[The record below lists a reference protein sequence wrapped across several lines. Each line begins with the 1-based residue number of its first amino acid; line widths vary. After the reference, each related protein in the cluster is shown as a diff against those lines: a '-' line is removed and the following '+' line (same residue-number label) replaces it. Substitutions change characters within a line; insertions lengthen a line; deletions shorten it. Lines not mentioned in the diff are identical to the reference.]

1 MFDLV
6 SRPAAILAAVL
17 LFAAGVM
24 PGTAQALGLGELSVE
39 SGPGEPLRLVIEVHS
54 VSASEAE
61 TLDVSLADR
70 SDFAAAGVEYP
81 SLADAM
87 EFALVPLDQGG
98 YQVVITTAEA
108 VDDASLGLLVAATWA
123 GGREVRGY
131 TASLAAA
138 PSATSVSVGSVEEKG
153 ESAEDAAGEDTRPVA
168 VPGEEF
174 VVESGH
180 TLSHIVLWMNV
191 PEDLH
196 RFRAYLAVFRENP
209 RAFINENMNL
219 IRSGAVLRLP
229 TFDEIRTV
237 SYSES
242 VAAYSEQLD
251 QFTAYQ
257 ERVRQRRAD
266 PDPAPEPEIADTVTE
281 PETAEPE
288 AAPSAVTEE
297 EPAVVEQ
304 PEAEVA
310 AEPAPDAAEP
320 AVEEVPE
327 VTEEVAPDEPV
338 QVDVTEPGQ
347 VTEPVETP
355 PEIPEVEVAEEP
367 APAVEEPAG
376 PQLTIS
382 QEADPDAVPAED
394 DAQALLKAMESELAQ
409 MDETLLA
416 SGEETRNVQENLQQM
431 QEQTGDISTLLE
443 VENVPLAT
451 AQSRAAGEQ
460 EEDPGPPE
468 SVQADDGTTETPALE
483 SAEPQVSGVADDD
496 GVVETVGISEDQV
509 AASEEP
515 AEVSAADAEAGAA
528 TETDEIQLAQ
538 QDTPPAEDEV
548 PAVTG
553 DAAVPEPAEPEE
565 EIQLAMVEPGTQPE
579 TADAVEETPAAE
591 VAAEA
596 DDGTAELPALDA
608 AGALASGV
616 AGGDV
621 VAGIVKIPEDQDASE
636 EPAEVSAADT
646 EPGAATETDEIQ
658 LAQQDTA
665 PAEDEVP
672 AVTGDA
678 AVPAP
683 AEPEEELQAA
693 MAEPG
698 TQPETAEAMEEAPAV
713 EVAAEADDGTAEL
726 PALESTEPLVS
737 GVAGDDGVVETVK
750 IPEDQA
756 PAEDES
762 LAETMD
768 PAVPEPAEPEE
779 APAVEMAAEADDGT
793 VELPSLDSA
802 EPLVSGVAGDDGVM
816 EIVKIPED
824 QDAPEE
830 PAEVTAADAEPATG
844 SEEIL
849 LAQQETA
856 PAEEETIAV
865 TVDPVV
871 PALEEPEEAEEAP
884 AGEVAVQ
891 ADEGTTEAPAGES
904 TEPMVSGVADDD
916 GVVETVK
923 APEDEAAPEE
933 PAEVAEADA
942 EPEAAAE
949 TDEILLA
956 QQDTT
961 PAEEETPAVTVD
973 PAVPAQ
979 EEPEEETA
987 EEPQVAVTVSG
998 TQPEP
1003 ADAPEEEPVSAVA
1016 TDDGYG
1022 EPAPAA
1028 SRDGLLDWI
1037 KNVFAILPDY
1047 GPKIAVGLLAL
1058 LAALFVWQ
1066 RRKAR
1071 RMSEDGDADS
1081 SDRESS
1087 AESGAPAR
1095 SMQDAGSDPAQ
1106 DTAPQ
1111 ESADA
1116 GLADEGAEGA
1126 AASAEVTGEGGPS
1139 GEIDPVVEADV
1150 YLEYDRIEQA
1160 IEVLKDAWTVDPERG
1175 ELAEKLLEIY
1185 HMQDDRW
1192 AFDSLAEEL
1201 RARGGLSRNVNWDR
1215 IIAMGKE
1222 VSPNNP
1228 LFTGEVPLHEE
1239 PAAGPEEADGD
1250 SADSGDAP
1258 DGAAGPQED
1267 SGPDDAGEEESR
1279 EEIVREP
1286 DSDEEAPKPGDGGDG
1301 SVEAAAE
1308 ESGAGEPPDEEPGG
1322 ESPDS
1327 EETEE
1332 TEDESETALELAR
1345 AYMDLGER
1353 EIARGYLEEVLK
1365 GGNEDQKKRAQDFI
1379 RELDD

>member
-1 MFDLV
+1 MVDLF

-61 TLDVSLADR
+61 TLDVSLAGR
-70 SDFAAAGVEYP
+70 SDFAAAGLEYP

-98 YQVVITTAEA
+98 YQVVITTLEA

-123 GGREVRGY
+123 GGREVREY

-138 PSATSVSVGSVEEKG
+138 PSATSVSVGSVEEEG
-153 ESAEDAAGEDTRPVA
+153 ESTEDAAVEDARPVA
-168 VPGEEF
+168 IPGEEF

-196 RFRAYLAVFRENP
+196 RFRAYLSVFRNNP

-237 SYSES
+237 TYSES

-257 ERVRQRRAD
+257 QRVRQRRAD
-266 PDPAPEPEIADTVTE
+266 PDPAPEPQIADTVTE
-281 PETAEPE
+281 PEAAEPE
-288 AAPSAVTEE
+288 AAPTAVTEE
-297 EPAVVEQ
+297 EPPVVEE

-310 AEPAPDAAEP
+310 AEPAPEP
-320 AVEEVPE
+320 AVEDAPE
-327 VTEEVAPDEPV
+327 VTEEIAPEEPV

-382 QEADPDAVPAED
+382 QEADPEAVPAED
-394 DAQALLKAMESELAQ
+394 DAQALLKALESELAQ

-460 EEDPGPPE
+460 EEDPDLPE

-496 GVVETVGISEDQV
+496 GAVETVEVSEDQV
-509 AASEEP
+509 AAPEEP
-515 AEVSAADAEAGAA
+515 VEVSTADAEAGAV
-528 TETDEIQLAQ
+528 TETDEILLAQ
-538 QDTPPAEDEV
+538 QDTAPAEDEV

-579 TADAVEETPAAE
+579 TADTMEEAPAVE

-616 AGGDV
+616 AGGDG
-621 VAGIVKIPEDQDASE
+621 VAGIVKIPEDQDAQE
-636 EPAEVSAADT
+636 EPAEVSAADA
-646 EPGAATETDEIQ
+646 EPGAAAETDEIL
-658 LAQQDTA
+658 LAQQDTV

-678 AVPAP
+678 AAPAP
-683 AEPEEELQAA
+683 EEPEEELQVA

-698 TQPETAEAMEEAPAV
+698 TQPESAEAMEEAPAG
-713 EVAAEADDGTAEL
+713 EVAAKVDDGTAEL
-726 PALESTEPLVS
+726 PALESTEPMVS
-737 GVAGDDGVVETVK
+737 GVAEDDGVVETVK

-756 PAEDES
+756 PAEDEP

-768 PAVPEPAEPEE
+768 PAVPEPTEPEE

-802 EPLVSGVAGDDGVM
+802 EPLVSGVAGDDGVV

-856 PAEEETIAV
+856 PAEEETMTV

-949 TDEILLA
+949 TYEILLA

-961 PAEEETPAVTVD
+961 PTEEETPAVTVD

-987 EEPQVAVTVSG
+987 EESQVAVTVSG

-1028 SRDGLLDWI
+1028 SPDGLLDWI

-1081 SDRESS
+1081 SDRESPP
-1087 AESGAPAR
+1087 ESGAPAR
-1095 SMQDAGSDPAQ
+1095 PMQDAGSDPAQ

-1250 SADSGDAP
+1250 SADSGDSGDAP

-1279 EEIVREP
+1279 EDNVREP

-1301 SVEAAAE
+1301 SVQAAAG

-1353 EIARGYLEEVLK
+1353 EIARGYLEEVFK

>member
-1 MFDLV
+1 M
-6 SRPAAILAAVL
+6 
-17 LFAAGVM
+17 FAAGVI
-24 PGTAQALGLGELSVE
+24 PGTSQALGLGELSVE

-61 TLDVSLADR
+61 TLDVSLASR
-70 SDFAAAGVEYP
+70 SDFADAGVEYP
-81 SLADAM
+81 SLAGAI
-87 EFALVPLDQGG
+87 EFSLVPLDEGS

-108 VDDASLGLLVAATWA
+108 VDEASFQLLVAATWT
-123 GGREVRGY
+123 GGREIREY
-131 TASLAAA
+131 TATLGASPSDA
-138 PSATSVSVGSVEEKG
+138 PAVTSVSVGSVEEEG
-153 ESAEDAAGEDTRPVA
+153 ESTEDAAGEDTRPVA

-174 VVESGH
+174 VVQSGH

-196 RFRAYLAVFRENP
+196 RFRAYLSVFRKNP

-237 SYSES
+237 AYSES

-257 ERVRQRRAD
+257 QRVRQRRAD
-266 PDPAPEPEIADTVTE
+266 PDPAPEPQIADIVTE
-281 PETAEPE
+281 PEMAEPE

-297 EPAVVEQ
+297 EPATVEQ

-310 AEPAPDAAEP
+310 EEPVPDAA
-320 AVEEVPE
+320 
-327 VTEEVAPDEPV
+327 EPV
-338 QVDVTEPGQ
+338 QVDVADPGQ
-347 VTEPVETP
+347 VTEAVETP
-355 PEIPEVEVAEEP
+355 PEIPEVEVTEEP

-376 PQLTIS
+376 AQLTIS
-382 QEADPDAVPAED
+382 QQADPEAVPAED
-394 DAQALLKAMESELAQ
+394 DDQALLEALESELAQ

-431 QEQTGDISTLLE
+431 QEQTGNISTLLE

-460 EEDPGPPE
+460 EEDPGLPE
-468 SVQADDGTTETPALE
+468 SA
-483 SAEPQVSGVADDD
+483 QVDD
-496 GVVETVGISEDQV
+496 GVVETVGIPEDQV
-509 AASEEP
+509 AAQEEP
-515 AEVSAADAEAGAA
+515 AEVAAADAESAA
-528 TETDEIQLAQ
+528 ESDEIL
-538 QDTPPAEDEV
+538 
-548 PAVTG
+548 
-553 DAAVPEPAEPEE
+553 
-565 EIQLAMVEPGTQPE
+565 
-579 TADAVEETPAAE
+579 
-591 VAAEA
+591 
-596 DDGTAELPALDA
+596 
-608 AGALASGV
+608 
-616 AGGDV
+616 
-621 VAGIVKIPEDQDASE
+621 
-636 EPAEVSAADT
+636 
-646 EPGAATETDEIQ
+646 

-678 AVPAP
+678 AVTAPAEPEEELQVAMVEPGTQPETVEVEEESAAEMSAQADDGTAELPALDATGALVSGAAGVVEIVKIPEDQDASEEPAEVSAADAEPEAAAETDEILLAQQDTAPAEDEVPAVTGDAAAPAP
-683 AEPEEELQAA
+683 AEPEEELQVA

-698 TQPETAEAMEEAPAV
+698 TQPEAADSMEEVPV
-713 EVAAEADDGTAEL
+713 GEVAAMADDGTAEL

-737 GVAGDDGVVETVK
+737 GVADDDGVVETVK

-762 LAETMD
+762 LAETVD
-768 PAVPEPAEPEE
+768 PAVPEPTEPEE
-779 APAVEMAAEADDGT
+779 APAGEVTAKADDDT
-793 VELPSLDSA
+793 TELPALEST
-802 EPLVSGVAGDDGVM
+802 EPLVSGVAGADGVV

-824 QDAPEE
+824 QDAPEK
-830 PAEVTAADAEPATG
+830 PAEVSAADAEPAAG

-849 LAQQETA
+849 LAQQDTA
-856 PAEEETIAV
+856 PAEEESMTV

-871 PALEEPEEAEEAP
+871 PALEKPEEAP
-884 AGEVAVQ
+884 ADEVAVQ
-891 ADEGTTEAPAGES
+891 ADDDTTEPPAGES
-904 TEPMVSGVADDD
+904 AEPLVSGVAGEDE
-916 GVVETVK
+916 VVETVVI
-923 APEDEAAPEE
+923 PEDEAAAPEE
-933 PAEVAEADA
+933 PAEIAAADA

-956 QQDTT
+956 QQDTA
-961 PAEEETPAVTVD
+961 PAEDETPAVTVD
-973 PAVPAQ
+973 SAVTAP
-979 EEPEEETA
+979 EEPE
-987 EEPQVAVTVSG
+987 EEPQVAVTVSSA
-998 TQPEP
+998 QPEP
-1003 ADAPEEEPVSAVA
+1003 ADAPEAEPVSAVA

-1022 EPAPAA
+1022 EPAPVAT
-1028 SRDGLLDWI
+1028 RDGLLDWI

-1071 RMSEDGDADS
+1071 RMSDDGDPGS
-1081 SDRESS
+1081 SDGESS
-1087 AESGAPAR
+1087 TESGTPAR
-1095 SMQDAGSDPAQ
+1095 TMHDAAGSDPARDQ
-1106 DTAPQ
+1106 APQ
-1111 ESADA
+1111 ETADSGSAD
-1116 GLADEGAEGA
+1116 GGAEGA
-1126 AASAEVTGEGGPS
+1126 AASAEVTGEGSPS

-1160 IEVLKDAWTVDPERG
+1160 IEVLKDAWSVDPERG

-1192 AFDSLAEEL
+1192 AFDSLADEL

-1239 PAAGPEEADGD
+1239 PAAGPEEA
-1250 SADSGDAP
+1250 ADAP
-1258 DGAAGPQED
+1258 SPD
-1267 SGPDDAGEEESR
+1267 PDDAGEVEPR
-1279 EEIVREP
+1279 EVNSQEP
-1286 DSDEEAPKPGDGGDG
+1286 DADGEAPKPGDGGDG
-1301 SVEAAAE
+1301 PVQAAAG

-1327 EETEE
+1327 EES
-1332 TEDESETALELAR
+1332 EDESETALELAR

-1379 RELDD
+1379 QELDD

>member
-1 MFDLV
+1 MADLF

-39 SGPGEPLRLVIEVHS
+39 SGPGEPLRLVIEVTS
-54 VSASEAE
+54 VSASEVE
-61 TLDVSLADR
+61 TLDVSLAGQ

-108 VDDASLGLLVAATWA
+108 VDEASLRLLVAATWA
-123 GGREVRGY
+123 GGREVREY

-138 PSATSVSVGSVEEKG
+138 PSATSVSVGSVEEEG
-153 ESAEDAAGEDTRPVA
+153 ESTEDSAVEDTRPVA
-168 VPGEEF
+168 IPGEEF

-196 RFRAYLAVFRENP
+196 RFRAYLSVFRNNP

-237 SYSES
+237 TYSES

-257 ERVRQRRAD
+257 QRVRQRRAD
-266 PDPAPEPEIADTVTE
+266 PDPEPEPQIADTVTK
-281 PETAEPE
+281 PEAPEPE
-288 AAPSAVTEE
+288 AAPSVVTEE
-297 EPAVVEQ
+297 EPPAVEQ

-327 VTEEVAPDEPV
+327 VTEEVAPDEPA

-355 PEIPEVEVAEEP
+355 SEIPEVEVAEEP

-382 QEADPDAVPAED
+382 QEADPEAVPEED

-460 EEDPGPPE
+460 EEDPDLPE

-483 SAEPQVSGVADDD
+483 STEPQVSGVADDD
-496 GVVETVGISEDQV
+496 GAVETVEVSEDQV
-509 AASEEP
+509 AAPEEP
-515 AEVSAADAEAGAA
+515 AEISAADAEPDAA
-528 TETDEIQLAQ
+528 TGTDEILLAQ
-538 QDTPPAEDEV
+538 QDTAPAEDEV

-565 EIQLAMVEPGTQPE
+565 ELQVAMVEPGTQPE
-579 TADAVEETPAAE
+579 TVEVEVAPAGD

-608 AGALASGV
+608 AGALVSGAAGV
-616 AGGDV
+616 AE
-621 VAGIVKIPEDQDASE
+621 IVKIPEDQDASE
-636 EPAEVSAADT
+636 EPAEVSAADA
-646 EPGAATETDEIQ
+646 EPEAAAETDEIL

-678 AVPAP
+678 AAPAP
-683 AEPEEELQAA
+683 AEPEEELQVA

-698 TQPETAEAMEEAPAV
+698 TQPETAEAIEETPAV
-713 EVAAEADDGTAEL
+713 EVAAQADDGTAEL
-726 PALESTEPLVS
+726 PAMESTEPMVS
-737 GVAGDDGVVETVK
+737 GVADDDGVVETVK

-802 EPLVSGVAGDDGVM
+802 EPVVSGVAGADGVV

-824 QDAPEE
+824 QDAQEEPEE
-830 PAEVTAADAEPATG
+830 VSAADAEPAAET
-844 SEEIL
+844 EEIL
-849 LAQQETA
+849 LAQQDTA
-856 PAEEETIAV
+856 PAEEESMTV
-865 TVDPVV
+865 TVDPAV
-871 PALEEPEEAEEAP
+871 PALEEPEEAKEAP

-891 ADEGTTEAPAGES
+891 ADDGTTEPPAGES
-904 TEPMVSGVADDD
+904 AEPMVSGVAGDDEM
-916 GVVETVK
+916 VETVGIS
-923 APEDEAAPEE
+923 EDEAAPEE
-933 PAEVAEADA
+933 PAEIAAADA

-956 QQDTT
+956 QQDTA
-961 PAEEETPAVTVD
+961 PAEDEAPAVTVD
-973 PAVPAQ
+973 PAVPAP
-979 EEPEEETA
+979 EEPE

-998 TQPEP
+998 AQPEP
-1003 ADAPEEEPVSAVA
+1003 ADAPEAEPVSAVA

-1028 SRDGLLDWI
+1028 DRDGLLDWI

-1071 RMSEDGDADS
+1071 RMSDDGDPGS
-1081 SDRESS
+1081 SDGESS
-1087 AESGAPAR
+1087 TESGTPAR
-1095 SMQDAGSDPAQ
+1095 SMDDAAGSDPARDQ
-1106 DTAPQ
+1106 APQ
-1111 ESADA
+1111 ETADA
-1116 GLADEGAEGA
+1116 GSADEGAEGT

-1160 IEVLKDAWTVDPERG
+1160 IEVLKDAWSVDPERG

-1192 AFDSLAEEL
+1192 AFDSLADEL

-1239 PAAGPEEADGD
+1239 PAAGPEEAAG
-1250 SADSGDAP
+1250 AP
-1258 DGAAGPQED
+1258 SPD
-1267 SGPDDAGEEESR
+1267 PDDAGEEEPR
-1279 EEIVREP
+1279 EESAGEP
-1286 DSDEEAPKPGDGGDG
+1286 DADGEAPKPGDGGDG
-1301 SVEAAAE
+1301 PVQAAAE
-1308 ESGAGEPPDEEPGG
+1308 ESGAGEPPDEEPDG

-1327 EETEE
+1327 EEAEE

>member
-1 MFDLV
+1 MVDLF

-39 SGPGEPLRLVIEVHS
+39 SGPGEPLRLVIEVTS

-61 TLDVSLADR
+61 TLDVSLAGR
-70 SDFAAAGVEYP
+70 SDFAAAGLEYP

-87 EFALVPLDQGG
+87 EFALVSLDQGG

-108 VDDASLGLLVAATWA
+108 VDEASLRLLVAATWA
-123 GGREVRGY
+123 GGREVREY

-138 PSATSVSVGSVEEKG
+138 PSATSVSVGSVEEEG
-153 ESAEDAAGEDTRPVA
+153 ESAEDAAGEDARPVA
-168 VPGEEF
+168 IPGEEF

-196 RFRAYLAVFRENP
+196 RFRAYLSVFRNNP

-237 SYSES
+237 TYSES

-257 ERVRQRRAD
+257 QRVRQRRAD
-266 PDPAPEPEIADTVTE
+266 PDPAPEQQIADTVTE
-281 PETAEPE
+281 PEAPEPE

-310 AEPAPDAAEP
+310 AEPAPEP
-320 AVEEVPE
+320 AVEEAPE
-327 VTEEVAPDEPV
+327 VTEEVIPDEPV

-367 APAVEEPAG
+367 APAVEEPAD

-382 QEADPDAVPAED
+382 QQADPEAVPAED

-460 EEDPGPPE
+460 VEDPGLPE
-468 SVQADDGTTETPALE
+468 SAQVDDGTTETPALE
-483 SAEPQVSGVADDD
+483 SAEPQVSSVADDD
-496 GVVETVGISEDQV
+496 GAVETVEVSEDQV
-509 AASEEP
+509 AAPEEP
-515 AEVSAADAEAGAA
+515 VEVSAADAEAGAV
-528 TETDEIQLAQ
+528 TETDEILLAQ
-538 QDTPPAEDEV
+538 QDTAPAEDEV

-565 EIQLAMVEPGTQPE
+565 ELQVAMVEPGTQPE
-579 TADAVEETPAAE
+579 TVEVEEAPAVE

-616 AGGDV
+616 AGGDG
-621 VAGIVKIPEDQDASE
+621 VAGIVKIPEDQDASG
-636 EPAEVSAADT
+636 EPAEVSAADA
-646 EPGAATETDEIQ
+646 EPGAATETDEIL

-672 AVTGDA
+672 AATGDA

-683 AEPEEELQAA
+683 VEPEEELQAA

-726 PALESTEPLVS
+726 PALESTEPMVS
-737 GVAGDDGVVETVK
+737 GVADDDGVADTVK

-802 EPLVSGVAGDDGVM
+802 KPLVSGVAGDDGVV

-830 PAEVTAADAEPATG
+830 PAEVTAADAEPTAG

-856 PAEEETIAV
+856 PAEEETMTV
-865 TVDPVV
+865 TVDPAV
-871 PALEEPEEAEEAP
+871 PALEEPEEAKEAP

-904 TEPMVSGVADDD
+904 TEPLVSGVAGEDE
-916 GVVETVK
+916 VVKTVGIS
-923 APEDEAAPEE
+923 EDEAAPEE
-933 PAEVAEADA
+933 PAEVAETDA

-956 QQDTT
+956 QQGTA
-961 PAEEETPAVTVD
+961 PAEDEAPAVTVD
-973 PAVPAQ
+973 PAVPAP
-979 EEPEEETA
+979 EEPE

-1003 ADAPEEEPVSAVA
+1003 ADAPEAEPVSAVA

-1028 SRDGLLDWI
+1028 TRDGLLDWI

-1095 SMQDAGSDPAQ
+1095 SMQDAGSDHAQ

-1111 ESADA
+1111 ETAGS
-1116 GLADEGAEGA
+1116 GLADESAEGA
-1126 AASAEVTGEGGPS
+1126 AASTEVTGEGGPS

-1160 IEVLKDAWTVDPERG
+1160 IEVLKDAWSVDPERG

-1192 AFDSLAEEL
+1192 AFDSLADEL

-1239 PAAGPEEADGD
+1239 PAAGPEEA
-1250 SADSGDAP
+1250 ADAP
-1258 DGAAGPQED
+1258 SPD
-1267 SGPDDAGEEESR
+1267 PDDVGEEEPR
-1279 EEIVREP
+1279 EESAPEP
-1286 DSDEEAPKPGDGGDG
+1286 DVDEEAPKPGDGRDG
-1301 SVEAAAE
+1301 PVQAAV
-1308 ESGAGEPPDEEPGG
+1308 GEPPDEEPDG

-1365 GGNEDQKKRAQDFI
+1365 GGNEDQRKRAQDFI

>member
-1 MFDLV
+1 MFDLL
-6 SRPAAILAAVL
+6 SRPAAFLAAVL
-17 LFAAGVM
+17 IFATGVM

-98 YQVVITTAEA
+98 YQVVITTVEA

-123 GGREVRGY
+123 GGREVREY

-138 PSATSVSVGSVEEKG
+138 PSATSVSVGSVEEEG
-153 ESAEDAAGEDTRPVA
+153 ESTEDAAGEDARPVA

-237 SYSES
+237 TYSES

-281 PETAEPE
+281 PEAPEPE

-297 EPAVVEQ
+297 EPAAVEQ

-310 AEPAPDAAEP
+310 AEPAPEP
-320 AVEEVPE
+320 AVEEVTE
-327 VTEEVAPDEPV
+327 VTEEIAPEEPV
-338 QVDVTEPGQ
+338 QVDVADPGQ

-382 QEADPDAVPAED
+382 QEADPEAVPAED
-394 DAQALLKAMESELAQ
+394 DDQALLKALESELAQ

-460 EEDPGPPE
+460 EEDSDLPE

-483 SAEPQVSGVADDD
+483 STEPQVSGVADDD
-496 GVVETVGISEDQV
+496 GAVETVEVSEDQV
-509 AASEEP
+509 AALEVP
-515 AEVSAADAEAGAA
+515 AEISAADAEPDAA
-528 TETDEIQLAQ
+528 TGTDEIL
-538 QDTPPAEDEV
+538 
-548 PAVTG
+548 
-553 DAAVPEPAEPEE
+553 
-565 EIQLAMVEPGTQPE
+565 
-579 TADAVEETPAAE
+579 
-591 VAAEA
+591 
-596 DDGTAELPALDA
+596 
-608 AGALASGV
+608 
-616 AGGDV
+616 
-621 VAGIVKIPEDQDASE
+621 
-636 EPAEVSAADT
+636 
-646 EPGAATETDEIQ
+646 

-683 AEPEEELQAA
+683 AEPEEELQVAMVEPGTQPETVEVEEAPASEVVAEADDGTAELPALDTAGALVSGAAGVAEIVKIPEDQDASEEPAEVSAADAEPESAAETDEIQLAQQDTVPAEVEVPAVTGDAAAPAPAEPEEDLQVA

-713 EVAAEADDGTAEL
+713 EVAAQADDGTAEL
-726 PALESTEPLVS
+726 PALESTEPMAS
-737 GVAGDDGVVETVK
+737 GVADDDGVVEAVK

-756 PAEDES
+756 PAEDETLS
-762 LAETMD
+762 ETMD

-793 VELPSLDSA
+793 VELPSLDTA
-802 EPLVSGVAGDDGVM
+802 EPMVSGVAGDDGVV

-830 PAEVTAADAEPATG
+830 PAEVTAADAGPAAG

-849 LAQQETA
+849 LAQQDTA
-856 PAEEETIAV
+856 PAEEESMAV

-871 PALEEPEEAEEAP
+871 PALEEPEEAKEAP

-891 ADEGTTEAPAGES
+891 DDDGTTEPPAGES
-904 TEPMVSGVADDD
+904 AEPMVSGVADDE
-916 GVVETVK
+916 GVVETVGI
-923 APEDEAAPEE
+923 PEDEAAPEE
-933 PAEVAEADA
+933 PAEIAVADA
-942 EPEAAAE
+942 EPQAAAE
-949 TDEILLA
+949 PDEILLA
-956 QQDTT
+956 QQDTA
-961 PAEEETPAVTVD
+961 PAEDETPAVTVD
-973 PAVPAQ
+973 PAVPAP
-979 EEPEEETA
+979 EEPE

-1003 ADAPEEEPVSAVA
+1003 ADAPEAEPVSAVA

-1022 EPAPAA
+1022 EPAPVAT
-1028 SRDGLLDWI
+1028 RDGLLDWI

-1095 SMQDAGSDPAQ
+1095 PMQDAGSDPAQ

-1111 ESADA
+1111 ETADA

-1126 AASAEVTGEGGPS
+1126 AASTEVTGEGSPS

-1192 AFDSLAEEL
+1192 AFDSLADEL

-1228 LFTGEVPLHEE
+1228 VFTGEVPLHEE
-1239 PAAGPEEADGD
+1239 PAAGPEEA
-1250 SADSGDAP
+1250 ADAP
-1258 DGAAGPQED
+1258 SPD
-1267 SGPDDAGEEESR
+1267 PDDAGEDESR

-1301 SVEAAAE
+1301 SVQAAAE
-1308 ESGAGEPPDEEPGG
+1308 ESGAGETPDEEPGG
-1322 ESPDS
+1322 ESPD
-1327 EETEE
+1327 TEE
-1332 TEDESETALELAR
+1332 SEDESETALELAR

>member
-24 PGTAQALGLGELSVE
+24 PGTSQALGLGELSVE

-61 TLDVSLADR
+61 TLDVSLAGR
-70 SDFAAAGVEYP
+70 SDFATAGVEYP

-98 YQVVITTAEA
+98 YKVVITTQDA
-108 VDDASLGLLVAATWA
+108 VDEASLQLLVAATWA
-123 GGREVRGY
+123 GGSEVREY

-138 PSATSVSVGSVEEKG
+138 PSATSVSVGSVEEED
-153 ESAEDAAGEDTRPVA
+153 ESAEDAAREDSRPVA

-266 PDPAPEPEIADTVTE
+266 PDPAPEPEPQIVDTVTE
-281 PETAEPE
+281 PETVEPE

-297 EPAVVEQ
+297 EPAAVEQ

-310 AEPAPDAAEP
+310 EEPVPDAA
-320 AVEEVPE
+320 
-327 VTEEVAPDEPV
+327 EPV
-338 QVDVTEPGQ
+338 QVDVADPGQ

-355 PEIPEVEVAEEP
+355 PEIPEVEVTEEP

-382 QEADPDAVPAED
+382 QEADPEAVPAED
-394 DAQALLKAMESELAQ
+394 DAQALLKALETELAQ

-460 EEDPGPPE
+460 EEDPDLPE

-496 GVVETVGISEDQV
+496 GMVETVGISDDQV
-509 AASEEP
+509 AAPEEP
-515 AEVSAADAEAGAA
+515 AEVAAADAEPDTTTGA
-528 TETDEIQLAQ
+528 DEILLAQ
-538 QDTPPAEDEV
+538 QDTAPAEDEI

-565 EIQLAMVEPGTQPE
+565 ELQVAMVEPGTQPE
-579 TADAVEETPAAE
+579 TVEVEEAPAGE

-608 AGALASGV
+608 AGALVSGA
-616 AGGDV
+616 AGV
-621 VAGIVKIPEDQDASE
+621 VEIVKIPEDQDASE
-636 EPAEVSAADT
+636 EPAEVSAADA
-646 EPGAATETDEIQ
+646 EPGAAAETDELL

-678 AVPAP
+678 AVTAP
-683 AEPEEELQAA
+683 AEPEEELQVA

-698 TQPETAEAMEEAPAV
+698 TQPEAADAMEEAPAV
-713 EVAAEADDGTAEL
+713 EVAAQADDGTAEL
-726 PALESTEPLVS
+726 PTLESTEPMVS
-737 GVAGDDGVVETVK
+737 GVTDDDGVVETVK

-762 LAETMD
+762 LAETVD
-768 PAVPEPAEPEE
+768 PAVPEPAEPDE

-793 VELPSLDSA
+793 VELPALDSA
-802 EPLVSGVAGDDGVM
+802 EPVVSGVAGDDGVV

-830 PAEVTAADAEPATG
+830 PAEVTAADAEPAAG

-849 LAQQETA
+849 LAQQDTA
-856 PAEEETIAV
+856 PAEEESMAV

-871 PALEEPEEAEEAP
+871 PAQEEPEEAKEAP

-891 ADEGTTEAPAGES
+891 ADDGTTEPPAGDS
-904 TEPMVSGVADDD
+904 AEPMVSGVAGEDE
-916 GVVETVK
+916 VMETVGIS
-923 APEDEAAPEE
+923 EDEAAPEE
-933 PAEVAEADA
+933 PAEIAAADA

-956 QQDTT
+956 QQDTA
-961 PAEEETPAVTVD
+961 PAEDETPAVTVD

-979 EEPEEETA
+979 EEPEEETV

-1003 ADAPEEEPVSAVA
+1003 ADAPEAEPVSAVA

-1022 EPAPAA
+1022 EPAPVAT
-1028 SRDGLLDWI
+1028 RDGLLDWI

-1071 RMSEDGDADS
+1071 RMSDDGDPDS
-1081 SDRESS
+1081 SDGESS
-1087 AESGAPAR
+1087 TESGTPAR
-1095 SMQDAGSDPAQ
+1095 SMHDAAESDPARDQVPQETADAGS
-1106 DTAPQ
+1106 
-1111 ESADA
+1111 
-1116 GLADEGAEGA
+1116 ADEGAEGA

-1160 IEVLKDAWTVDPERG
+1160 IEVLKDAWSVDPERG

-1192 AFDSLAEEL
+1192 AFDSLADEL

-1239 PAAGPEEADGD
+1239 PAAGPEETA
-1250 SADSGDAP
+1250 DAP
-1258 DGAAGPQED
+1258 SPD
-1267 SGPDDAGEEESR
+1267 PDDAGEEEPR
-1279 EEIVREP
+1279 EENAGEP
-1286 DSDEEAPKPGDGGDG
+1286 DADGEAPKPGDGGDG
-1301 SVEAAAE
+1301 PVQAAAG

-1327 EETEE
+1327 GETEE

>member
-1 MFDLV
+1 MFDLF
-6 SRPAAILAAVL
+6 SRPAAILAAVM

-24 PGTAQALGLGELSVE
+24 PGTAQALGLGDLSVE

-61 TLDVSLADR
+61 TLDVSLAGR
-70 SDFAAAGVEYP
+70 SDFAAAGVAYP
-81 SLADAM
+81 LLADAM

-98 YQVVITTAEA
+98 YQVVITTEEA
-108 VDDASLGLLVAATWA
+108 VDDVSLGLLVAATWA
-123 GGREVRGY
+123 GGREVREY

-138 PSATSVSVGSVEEKG
+138 PSATSVSVGSVEEEG
-153 ESAEDAAGEDTRPVA
+153 ESAEDAAREDSRPVA
-168 VPGEEF
+168 IPGEEF

-196 RFRAYLAVFRENP
+196 RFRAYLSVFRNNP

-237 SYSES
+237 TYSES

-266 PDPAPEPEIADTVTE
+266 PDPAPEPQIADTVTE
-281 PETAEPE
+281 PEAPEPE

-297 EPAVVEQ
+297 EPAAVEQ

-310 AEPAPDAAEP
+310 EEPVPDAAEP
-320 AVEEVPE
+320 A
-327 VTEEVAPDEPV
+327 
-338 QVDVTEPGQ
+338 QVDVADPGQ

-355 PEIPEVEVAEEP
+355 PEIPEVEVTEEP

-376 PQLTIS
+376 AQLTIS
-382 QEADPDAVPAED
+382 QQADPEAVPEED
-394 DAQALLKAMESELAQ
+394 DAQALLKALESELAQ

-460 EEDPGPPE
+460 EEDPDLPE

-483 SAEPQVSGVADDD
+483 STEPQVSGVADDD
-496 GVVETVGISEDQV
+496 GAVETVEVSEDRV
-509 AASEEP
+509 AAPEEP
-515 AEVSAADAEAGAA
+515 VEISAADAEPEAA
-528 TETDEIQLAQ
+528 TDTDEILLAQ
-538 QDTPPAEDEV
+538 QDTAPAEDEV

-565 EIQLAMVEPGTQPE
+565 ELQVAMVEPGTQPE
-579 TADAVEETPAAE
+579 TVEVEEAPAGE

-596 DDGTAELPALDA
+596 DDGTAELLALDA
-608 AGALASGV
+608 AGALVSGAAGV
-616 AGGDV
+616 AE
-621 VAGIVKIPEDQDASE
+621 IVKIPEDPDASE
-636 EPAEVSAADT
+636 EPAEVSAADAESGT
-646 EPGAATETDEIQ
+646 AAETDELL

-678 AVPAP
+678 AAPAP
-683 AEPEEELQAA
+683 AEPEEELQVA

-713 EVAAEADDGTAEL
+713 EVAAQADDGTAEL
-726 PALESTEPLVS
+726 PALDSTEPMVS
-737 GVAGDDGVVETVK
+737 GVADDDGVVETVK

-768 PAVPEPAEPEE
+768 PAVTEPAEPDE

-793 VELPSLDSA
+793 VKLPALDSA
-802 EPLVSGVAGDDGVM
+802 EPVVSGVAGADGVV

-830 PAEVTAADAEPATG
+830 PAEVTATDAEPAAET
-844 SEEIL
+844 EEIL
-849 LAQQETA
+849 LAQQDTA
-856 PAEEETIAV
+856 PAEEESMAV

-871 PALEEPEEAEEAP
+871 PALEEQEEAP
-884 AGEVAVQ
+884 ADQVAVQ
-891 ADEGTTEAPAGES
+891 DDDSTTEPPAGES
-904 TEPMVSGVADDD
+904 AEPMVSGVADDE

-923 APEDEAAPEE
+923 IPEDEAAPEE
-933 PAEVAEADA
+933 PAEVSEADA

-949 TDEILLA
+949 SDEILLA
-956 QQDTT
+956 QQDTA
-961 PAEEETPAVTVD
+961 PAEDEAPAVTVD
-973 PAVPAQ
+973 PAVPAP
-979 EEPEEETA
+979 EEPE

-1003 ADAPEEEPVSAVA
+1003 ADAPEAEPVSAVA

-1022 EPAPAA
+1022 EPAPVET
-1028 SRDGLLDWI
+1028 RDGLLDWI

-1071 RMSEDGDADS
+1071 RMSDDGDPDS
-1081 SDRESS
+1081 SDVESPP
-1087 AESGAPAR
+1087 ESGTPAR
-1095 SMQDAGSDPAQ
+1095 SMHDAAGSEPARDQAPQETADAGS
-1106 DTAPQ
+1106 
-1111 ESADA
+1111 
-1116 GLADEGAEGA
+1116 ADEGAEGA
-1126 AASAEVTGEGGPS
+1126 AASAEVTGERGPS

-1160 IEVLKDAWTVDPERG
+1160 IEVLKDAWSVDPERG

-1192 AFDSLAEEL
+1192 AFDSLADEL

-1239 PAAGPEEADGD
+1239 SAAGPEEA
-1250 SADSGDAP
+1250 ADAP
-1258 DGAAGPQED
+1258 SPD
-1267 SGPDDAGEEESR
+1267 PDDAGEEQPR
-1279 EEIVREP
+1279 EASTGEP
-1286 DSDEEAPKPGDGGDG
+1286 DADEESPRPGDGGDEP
-1301 SVEAAAE
+1301 VQAAAE
-1308 ESGAGEPPDEEPGG
+1308 ESGAGEPPDEESGG

>member
-1 MFDLV
+1 MFDLL
-6 SRPAAILAAVL
+6 SRPAAFLAAVL
-17 LFAAGVM
+17 IFAAGVM
-24 PGTAQALGLGELSVE
+24 PGTAQALGLGDLSVE

-61 TLDVSLADR
+61 TLDVSLAGR
-70 SDFAAAGVEYP
+70 SDFAVAGVEYP

-98 YQVVITTAEA
+98 YQVVITTQEA
-108 VDDASLGLLVAATWA
+108 VDDVSLGLLVAATWA
-123 GGREVRGY
+123 GGRVVREY

-138 PSATSVSVGSVEEKG
+138 PSATSVSVGSVEEDD
-153 ESAEDAAGEDTRPVA
+153 ESTEDTAGEDTRPVA

-196 RFRAYLAVFRENP
+196 RFRAYLSVFRKNP

-257 ERVRQRRAD
+257 ESVRQRRAD
-266 PDPAPEPEIADTVTE
+266 PDPAPEPEPEPQIVDTVTE
-281 PETAEPE
+281 PEAAEPE

-297 EPAVVEQ
+297 EPAAVEQ

-310 AEPAPDAAEP
+310 EEPVPDAAEP
-320 AVEEVPE
+320 VQAD
-327 VTEEVAPDEPV
+327 VAD
-338 QVDVTEPGQ
+338 PGQ

-355 PEIPEVEVAEEP
+355 SEIPEVEVTEEP

-376 PQLTIS
+376 AQLTIS
-382 QEADPDAVPAED
+382 QQADPEAVSEDD
-394 DAQALLKAMESELAQ
+394 DAQALLKALESELAQ

-460 EEDPGPPE
+460 EEDPGLPE
-468 SVQADDGTTETPALE
+468 SAQTDDGTTETPALE
-483 SAEPQVSGVADDD
+483 STEQQVSGVADDD
-496 GVVETVGISEDQV
+496 GMVETAEVSEDQV
-509 AASEEP
+509 AAPEEP
-515 AEVSAADAEAGAA
+515 VEISAADAEPDAA
-528 TETDEIQLAQ
+528 TGTDEILLAQ
-538 QDTPPAEDEV
+538 QDTAPAEDEI

-553 DAAVPEPAEPEE
+553 DAAVPEPAEPDEE
-565 EIQLAMVEPGTQPE
+565 LQVAMVEPGTQPE
-579 TADAVEETPAAE
+579 TVEVEEAPAGE

-608 AGALASGV
+608 AGALVSGAAGV
-616 AGGDV
+616 AE
-621 VAGIVKIPEDQDASE
+621 IVKIPEDQDASE
-636 EPAEVSAADT
+636 EPAEVSAADA
-646 EPGAATETDEIQ
+646 EPGAAAETDEIQ

-665 PAEDEVP
+665 PAEDEVL

-683 AEPEEELQAA
+683 AEPEEELQVA

-713 EVAAEADDGTAEL
+713 EVAAQADDGTAEL
-726 PALESTEPLVS
+726 SAL
-737 GVAGDDGVVETVK
+737 
-750 IPEDQA
+750 
-756 PAEDES
+756 
-762 LAETMD
+762 
-768 PAVPEPAEPEE
+768 
-779 APAVEMAAEADDGT
+779 
-793 VELPSLDSA
+793 
-802 EPLVSGVAGDDGVM
+802 
-816 EIVKIPED
+816 
-824 QDAPEE
+824 
-830 PAEVTAADAEPATG
+830 
-844 SEEIL
+844 
-849 LAQQETA
+849 
-856 PAEEETIAV
+856 
-865 TVDPVV
+865 
-871 PALEEPEEAEEAP
+871 
-884 AGEVAVQ
+884 
-891 ADEGTTEAPAGES
+891 ES

-923 APEDEAAPEE
+923 IPEDQAPAEDEPLAAPMDPAVPEPAEPDEAPAVEMAAEADDGTAELPSLDSAEPMVSGVAGADGVVEIVKIPEDQDAPEEPAEVTATDAEPAAETEEILLAQQDTAPAEEESMAVTVDPAVPALEEPEEAKEAPAGEVAVQADDDTTEPPAGESAEPMVSGVAGDDEVVETVGIPEDEAAPEE
-933 PAEVAEADA
+933 PAEIAEADA

-956 QQDTT
+956 QQDTA
-961 PAEEETPAVTVD
+961 PAEDETPAVTVD
-973 PAVPAQ
+973 PAVTAP
-979 EEPEEETA
+979 EEPE

-1003 ADAPEEEPVSAVA
+1003 AEAPEAEPVSAVA

-1022 EPAPAA
+1022 EPVPVAT
-1028 SRDGLLDWI
+1028 RDGLLDWI

-1071 RMSEDGDADS
+1071 RMSDDGDPGS
-1081 SDRESS
+1081 SDEESPP
-1087 AESGAPAR
+1087 ESGTQAR
-1095 SMQDAGSDPAQ
+1095 SMHDAAGSEPARDQAPQETADAGSV
-1106 DTAPQ
+1106 
-1111 ESADA
+1111 
-1116 GLADEGAEGA
+1116 DEGAEDA

-1160 IEVLKDAWTVDPERG
+1160 IEVLKDAWSVDPERG
-1175 ELAEKLLEIY
+1175 ELAEKLLAIY

-1192 AFDSLAEEL
+1192 AFDSLADEL

-1239 PAAGPEEADGD
+1239 PAAGPEEA
-1250 SADSGDAP
+1250 ADAP
-1258 DGAAGPQED
+1258 SPD
-1267 SGPDDAGEEESR
+1267 PDDAGEEEPR
-1279 EEIVREP
+1279 EESAGAP
-1286 DSDEEAPKPGDGGDG
+1286 DADEEAPKPGDGGDG
-1301 SVEAAAE
+1301 SVQAAAG
-1308 ESGAGEPPDEEPGG
+1308 ESDAGEPPDEEPDG
-1322 ESPDS
+1322 ESQDS

>member
-1 MFDLV
+1 MFDLL
-6 SRPAAILAAVL
+6 SRPAAILAAAL

-24 PGTAQALGLGELSVE
+24 PGTAQALGFGELSVE

-61 TLDVSLADR
+61 TLDVSLAGR

-123 GGREVRGY
+123 GGREVREY

-138 PSATSVSVGSVEEKG
+138 PSATSVSVGSVEEDD
-153 ESAEDAAGEDTRPVA
+153 ESTEDAAGEDARPVA
-168 VPGEEF
+168 IPGEEF

-237 SYSES
+237 TYSES

-257 ERVRQRRAD
+257 QRVRQRRAD
-266 PDPAPEPEIADTVTE
+266 PDPAPEPQIADTVTE

-288 AAPSAVTEE
+288 VAPSAVTEE
-297 EPAVVEQ
+297 EPPVVEQ

-310 AEPAPDAAEP
+310 AEPAPEAAEP
-320 AVEEVPE
+320 AVEEVTE
-327 VTEEVAPDEPV
+327 VTEEIAPEEPV

-382 QEADPDAVPAED
+382 QEADPEAVPAED
-394 DAQALLKAMESELAQ
+394 DDQALLKALESELAQ

-460 EEDPGPPE
+460 EEDPGLPE

-496 GVVETVGISEDQV
+496 GAVETVEVSEDQV
-509 AASEEP
+509 AAPEEP
-515 AEVSAADAEAGAA
+515 AEVSAADAEPEAA
-528 TETDEIQLAQ
+528 TGTDEIL
-538 QDTPPAEDEV
+538 
-548 PAVTG
+548 
-553 DAAVPEPAEPEE
+553 
-565 EIQLAMVEPGTQPE
+565 
-579 TADAVEETPAAE
+579 
-591 VAAEA
+591 
-596 DDGTAELPALDA
+596 
-608 AGALASGV
+608 
-616 AGGDV
+616 
-621 VAGIVKIPEDQDASE
+621 
-636 EPAEVSAADT
+636 
-646 EPGAATETDEIQ
+646 

-665 PAEDEVP
+665 PSEDEVP

-683 AEPEEELQAA
+683 AEPEEELQVA
-693 MAEPG
+693 MVEPG
-698 TQPETAEAMEEAPAV
+698 TQPETVEVEEAPAGEVAAEADDSTAELPALDAAGALVSGAAGVVEIVKIPEDQDASEEPAEVSAADAEPEASAETDEILLAQQDTAPAEDEVPAITEDAADPAPAESEEDLQVAMAEPETQPETAEEMEEAPAV
-713 EVAAEADDGTAEL
+713 EVAAQTDDGTAEQ
-726 PALESTEPLVS
+726 PALESTEPMVS
-737 GVAGDDGVVETVK
+737 GVADDDGLVETVK

-756 PAEDES
+756 PTADES
-762 LAETMD
+762 LAESMD
-768 PAVPEPAEPEE
+768 PAVPEPAEPDE
-779 APAVEMAAEADDGT
+779 APAVEMAAEADDDT
-793 VELPSLDSA
+793 VELPALDSA
-802 EPLVSGVAGDDGVM
+802 EPMVSGVAGDDGVV

-849 LAQQETA
+849 LAQQDTA
-856 PAEEETIAV
+856 PAEEESMTV

-871 PALEEPEEAEEAP
+871 PALKESEEAEEAP
-884 AGEVAVQ
+884 AVEVAVQ
-891 ADEGTTEAPAGES
+891 ADEGTIEAPAGES
-904 TEPMVSGVADDD
+904 AEPMVSGVAGDDE
-916 GVVETVK
+916 VVETVGI
-923 APEDEAAPEE
+923 PEDEAAAPEE
-933 PAEVAEADA
+933 PAEVAETDA

-956 QQDTT
+956 QQDTA

-979 EEPEEETA
+979 EEPEEESV

-998 TQPEP
+998 AQPEP
-1003 ADAPEEEPVSAVA
+1003 ADAPEAEPVSAVA

-1022 EPAPAA
+1022 EPAPVAT
-1028 SRDGLLDWI
+1028 RDGLLDWI

-1071 RMSEDGDADS
+1071 RMSDDGDPGS
-1081 SDRESS
+1081 SDGESPP
-1087 AESGAPAR
+1087 ESGTQAR
-1095 SMQDAGSDPAQ
+1095 SMDDAAGSDPARDQ
-1106 DTAPQ
+1106 APQ
-1111 ESADA
+1111 GTADA
-1116 GLADEGAEGA
+1116 GSADEGAEGA
-1126 AASAEVTGEGGPS
+1126 AASAEETSEGGPS

-1160 IEVLKDAWTVDPERG
+1160 IEVLKDAWSVDPERG

-1215 IIAMGKE
+1215 IFAMGKE

-1239 PAAGPEEADGD
+1239 PAAGPEEAAG
-1250 SADSGDAP
+1250 AP
-1258 DGAAGPQED
+1258 SPD
-1267 SGPDDAGEEESR
+1267 PDDAGEEEPR
-1279 EEIVREP
+1279 EESAREP
-1286 DSDEEAPKPGDGGDG
+1286 DTDGEAPKPGDGGDG
-1301 SVEAAAE
+1301 PVQAAAG

>member
-1 MFDLV
+1 MVDLF

-39 SGPGEPLRLVIEVHS
+39 SGPGEPLRLVIEVTS

-61 TLDVSLADR
+61 TLDVSLAGR
-70 SDFAAAGVEYP
+70 SDFAAAGLEYP

-108 VDDASLGLLVAATWA
+108 VEDASLRLLVAATWS
-123 GGREVRGY
+123 GGREIREY

-138 PSATSVSVGSVEEKG
+138 PSATSVSVGSVEEEG
-153 ESAEDAAGEDTRPVA
+153 ESTEDAAVEDTRPVA
-168 VPGEEF
+168 IPGEEF

-196 RFRAYLAVFRENP
+196 RFRAYLSVFRNNP

-237 SYSES
+237 TYSES

-257 ERVRQRRAD
+257 QRVRQRRAD
-266 PDPAPEPEIADTVTE
+266 PDPAPEQQIADTVTE
-281 PETAEPE
+281 PEAPEPE
-288 AAPSAVTEE
+288 AAPSVVTEE
-297 EPAVVEQ
+297 EPPAVEQ

-382 QEADPDAVPAED
+382 QEADPEAVPAED
-394 DAQALLKAMESELAQ
+394 DAQALLKALESELAQ

-460 EEDPGPPE
+460 EEDPDLPE

-496 GVVETVGISEDQV
+496 GAVETVEVSEDQV
-509 AASEEP
+509 AAPEEP
-515 AEVSAADAEAGAA
+515 VEVSAADAEAGAV
-528 TETDEIQLAQ
+528 TETDEILLAQ
-538 QDTPPAEDEV
+538 QDTAPSEDEV

-553 DAAVPEPAEPEE
+553 DAAVLEPAEPEE
-565 EIQLAMVEPGTQPE
+565 ELQVAMVEPGTQPE
-579 TADAVEETPAAE
+579 TVEVEEAPAGE
-591 VAAEA
+591 VVAEA

-608 AGALASGV
+608 ASALASGV
-616 AGGDV
+616 AGGDG

-636 EPAEVSAADT
+636 EPAEVSAADA
-646 EPGAATETDEIQ
+646 EPEIAAETNEIQ

-678 AVPAP
+678 AAPAP
-683 AEPEEELQAA
+683 AEPEEELHVA

-698 TQPETAEAMEEAPAV
+698 AQPETAEAMEEAPAV
-713 EVAAEADDGTAEL
+713 EVAAQADDGTAEL
-726 PALESTEPLVS
+726 PAMESTEPMVS
-737 GVAGDDGVVETVK
+737 GVADDDGVVETVK

-756 PAEDES
+756 PAEDET

-768 PAVPEPAEPEE
+768 PALPEPAEPEE

-802 EPLVSGVAGDDGVM
+802 EPMVSGVAGDDGVV

-856 PAEEETIAV
+856 PAEEETMTV

-904 TEPMVSGVADDD
+904 TEPMVSGVAGEDE
-916 GVVETVK
+916 VVETVGIS
-923 APEDEAAPEE
+923 EDEAAPEE
-933 PAEVAEADA
+933 PAEVAETDA

-956 QQDTT
+956 QQDTA
-961 PAEEETPAVTVD
+961 PAEDEAPAVTVD
-973 PAVPAQ
+973 PAVPAP
-979 EEPEEETA
+979 EEPE

-1028 SRDGLLDWI
+1028 TRDGLLDWI

-1095 SMQDAGSDPAQ
+1095 SMQDAGSDHAQ

-1111 ESADA
+1111 ETAGS

-1126 AASAEVTGEGGPS
+1126 AASTEVTGEGGPS

-1192 AFDSLAEEL
+1192 AFDSLADEL

-1228 LFTGEVPLHEE
+1228 LFNGEVPLHEE
-1239 PAAGPEEADGD
+1239 PAAGPEEA
-1250 SADSGDAP
+1250 ADAP
-1258 DGAAGPQED
+1258 STD
-1267 SGPDDAGEEESR
+1267 PDDAGEEEPR
-1279 EEIVREP
+1279 EESAGAP
-1286 DSDEEAPKPGDGGDG
+1286 DADGEAPKPGDGGDG

-1308 ESGAGEPPDEEPGG
+1308 ESGVGEPLDEEPGG

>member
-1 MFDLV
+1 M
-6 SRPAAILAAVL
+6 

-24 PGTAQALGLGELSVE
+24 PGSAQALGLGELSVE

-61 TLDVSLADR
+61 TLDVSLAGR

-81 SLADAM
+81 SLADVM

-98 YQVVITTAEA
+98 YQVVITTEEA

-123 GGREVRGY
+123 GGREVREY

-138 PSATSVSVGSVEEKG
+138 PSATSVSVGSVEEEG
-153 ESAEDAAGEDTRPVA
+153 ESTEDAAGEDARPVA
-168 VPGEEF
+168 IPGEEF

-196 RFRAYLAVFRENP
+196 RFRAYLSVFRKNP

-237 SYSES
+237 TYSES

-257 ERVRQRRAD
+257 QRVRQRRAD
-266 PDPAPEPEIADTVTE
+266 PDPAPEPEPQIADTVTE

-288 AAPSAVTEE
+288 AVPTAVTEE
-297 EPAVVEQ
+297 EPPVVEQ

-310 AEPAPDAAEP
+310 VEPAPEVAEP
-320 AVEEVPE
+320 AVEEVTE
-327 VTEEVAPDEPV
+327 VTEEVVPEEPV

-376 PQLTIS
+376 AQLTIS
-382 QEADPDAVPAED
+382 QEADPEAEPAEED
-394 DAQALLKAMESELAQ
+394 DAQALLKALESELAQ

-460 EEDPGPPE
+460 EEDPDLPE

-483 SAEPQVSGVADDD
+483 STEPQVSGVADDD
-496 GVVETVGISEDQV
+496 GVVETVEVSEDQV
-509 AASEEP
+509 AATEDPVEI
-515 AEVSAADAEAGAA
+515 SAADAEPDAA
-528 TETDEIQLAQ
+528 T
-538 QDTPPAEDEV
+538 
-548 PAVTG
+548 G
-553 DAAVPEPAEPEE
+553 
-565 EIQLAMVEPGTQPE
+565 
-579 TADAVEETPAAE
+579 
-591 VAAEA
+591 
-596 DDGTAELPALDA
+596 
-608 AGALASGV
+608 
-616 AGGDV
+616 
-621 VAGIVKIPEDQDASE
+621 
-636 EPAEVSAADT
+636 
-646 EPGAATETDEIQ
+646 TDEIQ

-683 AEPEEELQAA
+683 AEPEEEIQVAMVEPGTQPETVEVEEAPADEVAAQADDGTAELPALDATGALVSGAAGVAEIVKIPEDQDASEEPAEVSAADVEPEAAAETDEIQLAQQDTAPAEDEVPAVTGDAAAPAPTEPEEELQVA
-693 MAEPG
+693 MAEPE

-713 EVAAEADDGTAEL
+713 EVATQADDGTAEL
-726 PALESTEPLVS
+726 PALESTEPMVS
-737 GVAGDDGVVETVK
+737 GVADDDGVVETVK

-756 PAEDES
+756 PAEGES
-762 LAETMD
+762 LAESMD
-768 PAVPEPAEPEE
+768 PTVPEPAEPDE

-802 EPLVSGVAGDDGVM
+802 EPMVSGVAGDDGVV

-830 PAEVTAADAEPATG
+830 PAGVSAADAEPAAG

-849 LAQQETA
+849 LAQQDTA
-856 PAEEETIAV
+856 PAEDESMTV
-865 TVDPVV
+865 TVDPAV

-884 AGEVAVQ
+884 AVEVAVQ
-891 ADEGTTEAPAGES
+891 ADDDAAEPPAGES
-904 TEPMVSGVADDD
+904 TEPMVSGVAGDD
-916 GVVETVK
+916 GVVETVGI
-923 APEDEAAPEE
+923 PEDEAAAPEE
-933 PAEVAEADA
+933 PAEIAVADA

-956 QQDTT
+956 QQDTA
-961 PAEEETPAVTVD
+961 PAEDEAPAVTVD
-973 PAVPAQ
+973 PAVPAP
-979 EEPEEETA
+979 EEPE

-1003 ADAPEEEPVSAVA
+1003 ADTPEAEPVSAVA

-1087 AESGAPAR
+1087 AESGAQAR

-1111 ESADA
+1111 ETAVA
-1116 GLADEGAEGA
+1116 GSADEGAEGA

-1160 IEVLKDAWTVDPERG
+1160 IEVLKDAWSVDPERG

-1192 AFDSLAEEL
+1192 AFDSLADEL

-1239 PAAGPEEADGD
+1239 PAAGPEEAAG
-1250 SADSGDAP
+1250 AP
-1258 DGAAGPQED
+1258 SPD
-1267 SGPDDAGEEESR
+1267 PDDAGEEEPR
-1279 EEIVREP
+1279 EESAGEP
-1286 DSDEEAPKPGDGGDG
+1286 DADGEAPKPGDGGDG
-1301 SVEAAAE
+1301 LVEVASE
-1308 ESGAGEPPDEEPGG
+1308 ESGAGEPSDEEPGG

-1327 EETEE
+1327 DETEE

>member
-1 MFDLV
+1 M
-6 SRPAAILAAVL
+6 
-17 LFAAGVM
+17 FAAGVM

-61 TLDVSLADR
+61 TLDVSLAGR

-81 SLADAM
+81 SLADSM

-123 GGREVRGY
+123 GGREVREY

-138 PSATSVSVGSVEEKG
+138 PSATSVSVGSVEEG
-153 ESAEDAAGEDTRPVA
+153 ESTEDSAEEDARPVA
-168 VPGEEF
+168 IPGGEF

-237 SYSES
+237 TYSES

-257 ERVRQRRAD
+257 QRVRQRRAD
-266 PDPAPEPEIADTVTE
+266 PDPAPEPQIADTVTE
-281 PETAEPE
+281 PEAPDPE
-288 AAPSAVTEE
+288 AAPTAVTEE
-297 EPAVVEQ
+297 EPAAVEQ

-310 AEPAPDAAEP
+310 AEPAPEP

-327 VTEEVAPDEPV
+327 VTEEVVPDEPV

-355 PEIPEVEVAEEP
+355 SEIPEVEVTEEP

-376 PQLTIS
+376 AQLTIS
-382 QEADPDAVPAED
+382 QQADPEAVPEED
-394 DAQALLKAMESELAQ
+394 DAQALLKALETELAQ

-460 EEDPGPPE
+460 EEDPDLPE

-483 SAEPQVSGVADDD
+483 STEPQVSGVADDD
-496 GVVETVGISEDQV
+496 GVVETVEVSEDQV
-509 AASEEP
+509 AATEEPVEISAADAEPDAATGTDEILLAQQDTAPAEDEVPAVTGDAVVPEPAEPEEELQVAMVEPGTQPETVEVEEEPASEVAAEADDGTAELPALDAAGALVSGAAGVVEIVKIPEDPDAQEEP

-528 TETDEIQLAQ
+528 TETDEIL
-538 QDTPPAEDEV
+538 
-548 PAVTG
+548 
-553 DAAVPEPAEPEE
+553 
-565 EIQLAMVEPGTQPE
+565 
-579 TADAVEETPAAE
+579 
-591 VAAEA
+591 
-596 DDGTAELPALDA
+596 
-608 AGALASGV
+608 
-616 AGGDV
+616 
-621 VAGIVKIPEDQDASE
+621 
-636 EPAEVSAADT
+636 
-646 EPGAATETDEIQ
+646 

-672 AVTGDA
+672 TITEDA
-678 AVPAP
+678 ADPAP
-683 AEPEEELQAA
+683 AEPEEELQVA

-698 TQPETAEAMEEAPAV
+698 TQPETAEAMEEAPAGKV
-713 EVAAEADDGTAEL
+713 TAQADDGTAEL
-726 PALESTEPLVS
+726 PALESTEPMVS
-737 GVAGDDGVVETVK
+737 GVADDDGVVETVK

-762 LAETMD
+762 LGETMD
-768 PAVPEPAEPEE
+768 PVVPEPAESEE

-793 VELPSLDSA
+793 VELPSLETA
-802 EPLVSGVAGDDGVM
+802 EPMVSGVAGDDGVV

-844 SEEIL
+844 SEDIL
-849 LAQQETA
+849 LAQQDTA
-856 PAEEETIAV
+856 PAEEESMTV

-871 PALEEPEEAEEAP
+871 PAQEETEEAKEAP

-891 ADEGTTEAPAGES
+891 TDDGTTEPPAGDS
-904 TEPMVSGVADDD
+904 TDPMVSGVAGDD
-916 GVVETVK
+916 GVVETAKV
-923 APEDEAAPEE
+923 PEDEAAPEE
-933 PAEVAEADA
+933 PAEVAEADS
-942 EPEAAAE
+942 EPEAAEE
-949 TDEILLA
+949 TDEVLLA
-956 QQDTT
+956 QQDTA

-979 EEPEEETA
+979 EEPEEETV

-1022 EPAPAA
+1022 EPAPVAT
-1028 SRDGLLDWI
+1028 RDGLLDWI

-1071 RMSEDGDADS
+1071 RMSEDGDPGS

-1087 AESGAPAR
+1087 TEYGTPAR
-1095 SMQDAGSDPAQ
+1095 SIQDAAESDPARDPAPQETADAGS
-1106 DTAPQ
+1106 
-1111 ESADA
+1111 
-1116 GLADEGAEGA
+1116 ADEGAEGA
-1126 AASAEVTGEGGPS
+1126 AASAEVTGEGSPS

-1160 IEVLKDAWTVDPERG
+1160 IEVLKDAWSVDPERG

-1192 AFDSLAEEL
+1192 AFDSLADEL

-1239 PAAGPEEADGD
+1239 PAAGPEEA
-1250 SADSGDAP
+1250 ADAP
-1258 DGAAGPQED
+1258 SPD
-1267 SGPDDAGEEESR
+1267 SDDAGEEEPR
-1279 EEIVREP
+1279 EESAGEP
-1286 DSDEEAPKPGDGGDG
+1286 DADGEAPKPGDGGDEP
-1301 SVEAAAE
+1301 VQAAAE

>member
-1 MFDLV
+1 MFDLL

-17 LFAAGVM
+17 LFAAGVI

-61 TLDVSLADR
+61 TLDVSLAGR
-70 SDFAAAGVEYP
+70 PDFADAGVEYP
-81 SLADAM
+81 SLAGAM
-87 EFALVPLDQGG
+87 EFSLVPLDEGS
-98 YQVVITTAEA
+98 YQIVITTAEA
-108 VDDASLGLLVAATWA
+108 VDEASFQLLVAATWT
-123 GGREVRGY
+123 GGREIREY
-131 TASLAAA
+131 TATLGALPSDA
-138 PSATSVSVGSVEEKG
+138 PAVTSVSVGSVEEEG
-153 ESAEDAAGEDTRPVA
+153 ESTEDAAGEDTRPVA

-174 VVESGH
+174 VVQSGH

-196 RFRAYLAVFRENP
+196 RFRAYLSVFRKNP

-219 IRSGAVLRLP
+219 IRSGAELRLP

-237 SYSES
+237 TYSES

-257 ERVRQRRAD
+257 QRVRQRRAD
-266 PDPAPEPEIADTVTE
+266 PDPEPEPQIVDTVTE
-281 PETAEPE
+281 PETVEPE
-288 AAPSAVTEE
+288 AAPSEVTDE
-297 EPAVVEQ
+297 EPATVEQ

-310 AEPAPDAAEP
+310 EEPVPDAAEP
-320 AVEEVPE
+320 
-327 VTEEVAPDEPV
+327 V
-338 QVDVTEPGQ
+338 QVDAADPGR

-355 PEIPEVEVAEEP
+355 PEIPEVEVTEEP

-382 QEADPDAVPAED
+382 QQADTETVPTEED
-394 DAQALLKAMESELAQ
+394 DQALLKALESELAQ

-431 QEQTGDISTLLE
+431 QEQTGNISTLLE

-460 EEDPGPPE
+460 EEDSGLPE
-468 SVQADDGTTETPALE
+468 SVQ
-483 SAEPQVSGVADDD
+483 VDD
-496 GVVETVGISEDQV
+496 GVVETVGIPEDQV
-509 AASEEP
+509 AAQEEP
-515 AEVSAADAEAGAA
+515 AEVSAADAE
-528 TETDEIQLAQ
+528 
-538 QDTPPAEDEV
+538 
-548 PAVTG
+548 
-553 DAAVPEPAEPEE
+553 
-565 EIQLAMVEPGTQPE
+565 
-579 TADAVEETPAAE
+579 PAAE
-591 VAAEA
+591 
-596 DDGTAELPALDA
+596 
-608 AGALASGV
+608 S
-616 AGGDV
+616 
-621 VAGIVKIPEDQDASE
+621 
-636 EPAEVSAADT
+636 
-646 EPGAATETDEIQ
+646 DEIL

-672 AVTGDA
+672 AVTGDT

-683 AEPEEELQAA
+683 AEPEEELQVA
-693 MAEPG
+693 MVEPG
-698 TQPETAEAMEEAPAV
+698 TQPETVEVEEAPVA
-713 EVAAEADDGTAEL
+713 EVAAQADDGTAEL
-726 PALESTEPLVS
+726 PALDTTGALVSGAAGVVEIVKIPEDQDASEKPAEVSAADAEPEAAAETDEILLAQPDTAPAEDVVPAVTGDAAAPAPAEPEEELQVAMAEPGTQPEAADAMEEAPVGEVAAMADDGTAALPALESTEPMVS
-737 GVAGDDGVVETVK
+737 GVADDVGVVEIVK

-762 LAETMD
+762 LAVTVD

-779 APAVEMAAEADDGT
+779 APAGEVTAEADDDT
-793 VELPSLDSA
+793 TELPALDSA
-802 EPLVSGVAGDDGVM
+802 ESMESGVAGADGVV

-830 PAEVTAADAEPATG
+830 PAEVTAADAEAAAG
-844 SEEIL
+844 NEEIL
-849 LAQQETA
+849 LAQQDTA
-856 PAEEETIAV
+856 PAEEESMTV

-871 PALEEPEEAEEAP
+871 PALEEPEEAP
-884 AGEVAVQ
+884 ADQVAVQ
-891 ADEGTTEAPAGES
+891 ADDGTAEPPAGES
-904 TEPMVSGVADDD
+904 AEPMVSGVAGEDE
-916 GVVETVK
+916 VVETVVI
-923 APEDEAAPEE
+923 PEDESAAPEE
-933 PAEVAEADA
+933 PAEIAAADM
-942 EPEAAAE
+942 EPEVAAE

-956 QQDTT
+956 QQDTA
-961 PAEEETPAVTVD
+961 PAEDETPAV
-973 PAVPAQ
+973 PAP
-979 EEPEEETA
+979 EEPE

-1003 ADAPEEEPVSAVA
+1003 ADAPEAEPVSAVA

-1028 SRDGLLDWI
+1028 ARDGLLDWI

-1047 GPKIAVGLLAL
+1047 GPKIAVGLLGL

-1071 RMSEDGDADS
+1071 RMSDDGDPGS
-1081 SDRESS
+1081 SDGESS
-1087 AESGAPAR
+1087 TESGTPAR
-1095 SMQDAGSDPAQ
+1095 SMHDAAGSDPASDQ
-1106 DTAPQ
+1106 APL
-1111 ESADA
+1111 ETADA
-1116 GLADEGAEGA
+1116 GSVDEGAEST

-1160 IEVLKDAWTVDPERG
+1160 VEVLKDAWSVDPERG

-1192 AFDSLAEEL
+1192 AFDSLADEL

-1239 PAAGPEEADGD
+1239 PAAGPDEA
-1250 SADSGDAP
+1250 SGAP
-1258 DGAAGPQED
+1258 SPD
-1267 SGPDDAGEEESR
+1267 PDDAGEEEPR
-1279 EEIVREP
+1279 EESAQEP
-1286 DSDEEAPKPGDGGDG
+1286 DADGEAPKPGDGGDG
-1301 SVEAAAE
+1301 PVQAAAG
-1308 ESGAGEPPDEEPGG
+1308 ESGAGVSPDEEPGG

-1365 GGNEDQKKRAQDFI
+1365 GGNEDQKKRAQDLI

>member
-1 MFDLV
+1 MFDLL

-24 PGTAQALGLGELSVE
+24 PGTAQAFGFGEMSVE

-61 TLDVSLADR
+61 TLDVSLAVR

-81 SLADAM
+81 SLADSM

-98 YQVVITTAEA
+98 YQVVITTEEA
-108 VDDASLGLLVAATWA
+108 VDDVSLGLLVAATWA
-123 GGREVRGY
+123 GGREVREY

-138 PSATSVSVGSVEEKG
+138 PSATSVSVGSVEEEG
-153 ESAEDAAGEDTRPVA
+153 ESTEDAAGEDAQPVA
-168 VPGEEF
+168 IPGEEF

-237 SYSES
+237 TYSES

-257 ERVRQRRAD
+257 QRVRQRRAD
-266 PDPAPEPEIADTVTE
+266 PDPAPEPQIADTVTE
-281 PETAEPE
+281 PEAPEPE
-288 AAPSAVTEE
+288 AAPSVVTEE
-297 EPAVVEQ
+297 EPPVVEQ

-310 AEPAPDAAEP
+310 AEPAPEAAEP

-327 VTEEVAPDEPV
+327 VTEEIAPEEPV
-338 QVDVTEPGQ
+338 QADVADPGQ
-347 VTEPVETP
+347 ITEPVETP

-376 PQLTIS
+376 PELTIS
-382 QEADPDAVPAED
+382 QEADPEAVPEED
-394 DAQALLKAMESELAQ
+394 DAQALLKAMEAGLAQ

-460 EEDPGPPE
+460 EEDPGLPE

-483 SAEPQVSGVADDD
+483 STEPQVSGVADDD
-496 GVVETVGISEDQV
+496 GVVETVEVSEDQV
-509 AASEEP
+509 AAPEEP
-515 AEVSAADAEAGAA
+515 VEVSAADAEPEAA
-528 TETDEIQLAQ
+528 TETDEILLAQ
-538 QDTPPAEDEV
+538 QDTAPAEDEV

-553 DAAVPEPAEPEE
+553 GAAIPEPAEPEE
-565 EIQLAMVEPGTQPE
+565 ELQVAMVEPGTQPE
-579 TADAVEETPAAE
+579 TVEVEEAPAAE
-591 VAAEA
+591 IAAEA

-608 AGALASGV
+608 AG
-616 AGGDV
+616 V
-621 VAGIVKIPEDQDASE
+621 VEIVKIPEDQDASE
-636 EPAEVSAADT
+636 EPAEVSAADA
-646 EPGAATETDEIQ
+646 EPAAAETDEIL

-678 AVPAP
+678 AAPAP
-683 AEPEEELQAA
+683 AEPEEELQVA

-726 PALESTEPLVS
+726 PALESTEPMVS
-737 GVAGDDGVVETVK
+737 GVADDDGVVETVK

-756 PAEDES
+756 PAADES
-762 LAETMD
+762 LAESMD
-768 PAVPEPAEPEE
+768 PAVPEPAEPDE

-802 EPLVSGVAGDDGVM
+802 EPMVSGVAGDDGVV

-830 PAEVTAADAEPATG
+830 PAEVTAADAEPVAG

-849 LAQQETA
+849 LAQQDTA
-856 PAEEETIAV
+856 PAEEESMTV

-871 PALEEPEEAEEAP
+871 PALKEPEEAEEAP
-884 AGEVAVQ
+884 AVEVAVQ
-891 ADEGTTEAPAGES
+891 ADDGTTEPPAGES
-904 TEPMVSGVADDD
+904 AEPMVSGAAGEDE
-916 GVVETVK
+916 VVETVGI
-923 APEDEAAPEE
+923 PEDEAAAPEE
-933 PAEVAEADA
+933 PAEVAETDA

-956 QQDTT
+956 QQDTA
-961 PAEEETPAVTVD
+961 PAEDETPAVTVD

-979 EEPEEETA
+979 EEPEEETV

-1022 EPAPAA
+1022 EPAPVAT
-1028 SRDGLLDWI
+1028 RDGLLDWI

-1081 SDRESS
+1081 SDREFS

-1095 SMQDAGSDPAQ
+1095 SMQDTGSDPAQ

-1111 ESADA
+1111 ETADA
-1116 GLADEGAEGA
+1116 GSADEGAEGA

-1160 IEVLKDAWTVDPERG
+1160 IEVLKDAWSVDPERG

-1192 AFDSLAEEL
+1192 AFDSLADEL

-1239 PAAGPEEADGD
+1239 PAAGPEEA
-1250 SADSGDAP
+1250 ADAP
-1258 DGAAGPQED
+1258 SPD
-1267 SGPDDAGEEESR
+1267 PDDAGEEEPR
-1279 EEIVREP
+1279 EESAGEP
-1286 DSDEEAPKPGDGGDG
+1286 DADGEAPKPGDGGDG
-1301 SVEAAAE
+1301 PVQAAAG
-1308 ESGAGEPPDEEPGG
+1308 ESGAGEPSDEEPGG

-1327 EETEE
+1327 EETEETEE

-1365 GGNEDQKKRAQDFI
+1365 GGNEDQKKRAQDLI

>member
-1 MFDLV
+1 M
-6 SRPAAILAAVL
+6 

-54 VSASEAE
+54 VSPSEAE
-61 TLDVSLADR
+61 TLDVSLAGR

-98 YQVVITTAEA
+98 YQVVITTVEA

-123 GGREVRGY
+123 GGREVREY

-138 PSATSVSVGSVEEKG
+138 PSATSVSVGSVEEES
-153 ESAEDAAGEDTRPVA
+153 ESAEDAAGENTRPVA
-168 VPGEEF
+168 IPGEEF

-196 RFRAYLAVFRENP
+196 RFRAYLSVFRNNP

-237 SYSES
+237 TYSES

-257 ERVRQRRAD
+257 QRVRQRRAD
-266 PDPAPEPEIADTVTE
+266 PDPAPEPEPQIADTVTE

-288 AAPSAVTEE
+288 AAPTAVTEE
-297 EPAVVEQ
+297 EPPVVEE

-310 AEPAPDAAEP
+310 AEPAPEP
-320 AVEEVPE
+320 AVEDAPE
-327 VTEEVAPDEPV
+327 VTEEIAPDEPV

-382 QEADPDAVPAED
+382 QEADPEAVPAED
-394 DAQALLKAMESELAQ
+394 DAQALLKALESELAQ

-460 EEDPGPPE
+460 EEDPDLPE

-483 SAEPQVSGVADDD
+483 PVEPQVSGVADDD
-496 GVVETVGISEDQV
+496 EVVETVGIPEDQV
-509 AASEEP
+509 AAPEEP
-515 AEVSAADAEAGAA
+515 AEISAADAEPEAA
-528 TETDEIQLAQ
+528 TETDEVLLAQ
-538 QDTPPAEDEV
+538 QDTATAEDEV

-565 EIQLAMVEPGTQPE
+565 ELQVAMVEPGTQPE
-579 TADAVEETPAAE
+579 TVEVEEAPADE
-591 VAAEA
+591 VAAQA

-608 AGALASGV
+608 AGALLSGT
-616 AGGDV
+616 AG

-636 EPAEVSAADT
+636 EPAEVSAADA
-646 EPGAATETDEIQ
+646 EPEAAAESDEIL

-672 AVTGDA
+672 AVTGDT
-678 AVPAP
+678 AVSAP
-683 AEPEEELQAA
+683 EEPEEELQVA

-698 TQPETAEAMEEAPAV
+698 TQPEAADAMEEAPAV
-713 EVAAEADDGTAEL
+713 EVAAQADDGTAEL
-726 PALESTEPLVS
+726 PALESAEPMVS
-737 GVAGDDGVVETVK
+737 GVADDDGVVETVK

-762 LAETMD
+762 LAETVD
-768 PAVPEPAEPEE
+768 PAVPEPAEPDE
-779 APAVEMAAEADDGT
+779 APAVEMAAEADDDT

-802 EPLVSGVAGDDGVM
+802 EPEVSGVAGADGVV

-824 QDAPEE
+824 QDAQEE
-830 PAEVTAADAEPATG
+830 PAEVSAADAEPAAET
-844 SEEIL
+844 EEIL
-849 LAQQETA
+849 LAQQDTA
-856 PAEEETIAV
+856 PAEEESMTV
-865 TVDPVV
+865 TVDPAV
-871 PALEEPEEAEEAP
+871 PALEEPEEAKEAP

-891 ADEGTTEAPAGES
+891 TDDGTTEPPVGES
-904 TEPMVSGVADDD
+904 AEPMVSGVAGEDE
-916 GVVETVK
+916 VVETVGIS
-923 APEDEAAPEE
+923 EDEAAPEE
-933 PAEVAEADA
+933 PAEVSEADA

-956 QQDTT
+956 QQDTA
-961 PAEEETPAVTVD
+961 PAEDETPAVTVD
-973 PAVPAQ
+973 PAVPAP
-979 EEPEEETA
+979 EEPE

-1003 ADAPEEEPVSAVA
+1003 ADAPEAEPVSAVA

-1022 EPAPAA
+1022 EPAPVA

-1071 RMSEDGDADS
+1071 RMSDDGDSDS
-1081 SDRESS
+1081 SDGESPP
-1087 AESGAPAR
+1087 ESGATGR
-1095 SMQDAGSDPAQ
+1095 SMQDTAGSDPARDQ
-1106 DTAPQ
+1106 APP
-1111 ESADA
+1111 ETADA
-1116 GLADEGAEGA
+1116 GSVDEGAEGA

-1160 IEVLKDAWTVDPERG
+1160 IEVLKDAWSVDPERG

-1192 AFDSLAEEL
+1192 AFDSLADEL

-1239 PAAGPEEADGD
+1239 PAAGPEEA
-1250 SADSGDAP
+1250 ADAP
-1258 DGAAGPQED
+1258 SPD
-1267 SGPDDAGEEESR
+1267 PDDAGEEEPG
-1279 EEIVREP
+1279 EESAREP
-1286 DSDEEAPKPGDGGDG
+1286 DADEEAPKPGDGGD
-1301 SVEAAAE
+1301 VPVQAAAG
-1308 ESGAGEPPDEEPGG
+1308 ESDAREPSDEEPGG